1 MNYIESLREGDMISE
16 IYFCKTKTNA
26 LTKGGKKY
34 CSLVLQD
41 KTGTVDG
48 KIWDLAGTEH
58 FEEMSYVFV
67 EAQVTVFRDQH
78 QLNIRRIR
86 PAREGEYDVR
96 EYMPCSER
104 EPAEMEKE
112 LDDMI
117 RSVKEPNLN
126 WLLQEIFVKDQSF
139 RKRFSERSA
148 ARSIHHAFRGG
159 LMEHTL
165 SVTRTCD
172 YMSGNY
178 PLLNRDLLITAALC
192 HDIGKVYELSS
203 FPENDYTDVGNLMG
217 HIVIGAMMV
226 RDKIREKGDFPALLG
241 NELVHCILAHH
252 GELEFGSPKKPAL
265 MEAMALNIADNMDAR
280 METFKETLR
289 SSDGSKDW
297 LGYVKAFEANVR
309 RT

>member
-41 KTGTVDG
+41 KTGTIDG
-48 KIWDLAGTEH
+48 KIWELAGTEH
-58 FEEMSYVFV
+58 FEEMSYVYV
-67 EAQVTVFRDQH
+67 EAQVTVFREQP

-86 PAREGEYDVR
+86 PAREGEYDVK

-104 EPAEMEKE
+104 DATRMDDE
-112 LDDMI
+112 LDGFI
-117 RSVKEPNLN
+117 GSVKDPNLN
-126 WLLQEIFVKDQSF
+126 WLLQEIFIKDRDF

-165 SVTRTCD
+165 SVTKICD
-172 YMSGNY
+172 FMAGQY
-178 PLLNRDLLITAALC
+178 PLLNRDLLITSALC
-192 HDIGKVYELSS
+192 HDIGKVYELSA

-217 HIVIGAMMV
+217 HIVIGTMMI
-226 RDKIREKGDFPALLG
+226 RDKIREKEDFPLTLG
-241 NELVHCILAHH
+241 NELQHCILAHH

-265 MEAMALNIADNMDAR
+265 MEAMALNIADNMDAK
-280 METFKETLR
+280 METFKETLA
-289 SSDGSKDW
+289 SADSSKDW
-297 LGYVKAFEANVR
+297 LGYVKAFEANIR